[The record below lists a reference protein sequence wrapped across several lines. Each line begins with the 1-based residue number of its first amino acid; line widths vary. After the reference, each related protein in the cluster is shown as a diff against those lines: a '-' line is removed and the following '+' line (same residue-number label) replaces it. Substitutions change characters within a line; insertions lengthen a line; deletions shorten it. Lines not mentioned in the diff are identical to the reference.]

1 MTSEDVRK
9 KLVEALELDCI
20 GPREGLGDPTEQLA
34 QWPSRW
40 YLTGYLIP
48 SKAPETQRF
57 LADAE
62 DDEFDAVGEREGLDD
77 ERAPDRA
84 AGRQRA
90 LPSSVGLSFLV
101 RPDEAQLTVTV
112 RWGDYTCSDPATT
125 RERWTRRDRKETVP
139 VPVGK
144 TRKQLQDIDV
154 PNSDGL
160 RVGFL
165 VRPVGMAYPDAGLPA
180 GCRAVSVFLINRRTP
195 RPDEVADEANA
206 FQVELT
212 VEAERGFVARPD
224 LRTVGSED
232 QDDLVAD
239 LQYRD
244 AREYATGHNVAT
256 QAETAH
262 KIRTCWLPQAE
273 VERVVPGDVEVELKM
288 DALAGLA
295 DGPEA
300 GAKLLP
306 LVAQYRVWME
316 AQRAA
321 LPATPAK
328 RHATGLNL
336 LQQAEVAAKRIADGI
351 QLLAD
356 PQCLLAFRLANEAMA
371 MAARQRFGVMQKRDP
386 KTVTPTWRPFQL
398 AFVLMNL
405 PGIARPETADRETV
419 DLLFFPT
426 GGGKTEAYL
435 GLAAFTLILRRLRN
449 PGYTGAGMSVL
460 MRYTLRLLTLD
471 QLGRASTLVCA
482 LELMRQRD
490 VTVLG
495 DWPFE
500 IGLWVGSAATPNHMG
515 SKDFDYPETARRVT
529 RDYQNNSKREK
540 SPLPIEECPWCGA
553 KFGPDCFTLEP
564 PTDYPLELQ
573 VRCSDYNCVFS
584 NKLALPI
591 IGVDEQLYRRL
602 PCFLIATVDKFAGL
616 PWEGRIGAFFG
627 RVSRFDKRWGFYG
640 PCDSGT
646 VGSPLP
652 GGELPAPDLI
662 IQDELHLISGPLGT
676 MVGLYETA
684 VEELCVREVGGRK
697 IRPKIV
703 ASTATV
709 RRADHQIRALFNRM
723 QVDLFPPPGPDR
735 LDSFFARTEPSTKSP
750 ARLYVGIA
758 AQGKSQKVVMLRAY
772 RALLSA
778 AQKLWLA
785 EGGAKNADNPVDPY
799 MTLLGYFNALRELGG
814 ARRLVE
820 DEVLKDVS
828 RYSQRKRPSET
839 VTVFA
844 DREIRHEPVE
854 LTSRVMTPMVAE
866 YKRKLGLGFH
876 DKDRVDVALATNMI
890 SVGLDISRLG
900 LMVVYSQPKSSAEYI
915 QATSRVGRQELK
927 PGLVVNVFNL
937 HKPRDRSHY
946 EKFCFYHD
954 TFYRSVEATSVTP
967 FSPRAM
973 DRGLAA
979 TVVGLARQGVTEL
992 TPKFGASKILDERAR
1007 FDAVVETIAE
1017 RAHDHRKDVDP
1028 PEDRERLRKEVRA
1041 RVMDLLECWSGE
1053 VVQNERSGTKL
1064 PYSAS
1069 EAGVANGLLQKFLDP
1084 ALATLPASHPKKK
1097 FRANRSLRDVEAP
1110 VNLWILGT
1118 EEIEEKAGA

>member
-1 MTSEDVRK
+1 MTSEEVRK

-20 GPREGLGDPTEQLA
+20 GPRKDLGDAQEQLA

-48 SKAPETQRF
+48 SSAPDQQRF
-57 LADAE
+57 VAGAE
-62 DDEFDAVGEREGLDD
+62 DDEFDAVREKEGLDD

-101 RPDEAQLTVTV
+101 QPDEAELTVTV
-112 RWGDYTCSDPATT
+112 RWGDYACTDPATA
-125 RERWTRRDRKETVP
+125 RERWTRRDRSETVM
-139 VPVGK
+139 VEVGK
-144 TRKQLQDIDV
+144 ATKQLLEDKV
-154 PNSDGL
+154 PNSGGL
-160 RVGFL
+160 RVGYL
-165 VRPVGMAYPDAGLPA
+165 VRPVGMAGLPE
-180 GCRAVSVFLINRRTP
+180 GCRAVSVFVINRRP
-195 RPDEVADEANA
+195 VKPDEVADEANA

-224 LRTVGSED
+224 LRTVGSRD

-256 QAETAH
+256 QVETERR
-262 KIRTCWLPQAE
+262 IRTCWLPQAE
-273 VERVVPGDVEVELKM
+273 VERVVPGDVAVELGM
-288 DALAGLA
+288 DALAGLT
-295 DGPEA
+295 DGAEA
-300 GAKLLP
+300 AARLLP
-306 LVAQYRVWME
+306 LVVQYRVWME
-316 AQRAA
+316 AQRVG
-321 LPATPAK
+321 LQGTLAT
-328 RHATGLNL
+328 RHETGLYL
-336 LQQAEVAAKRIADGI
+336 LRNAEVAAKRIADGI
-351 QLLAD
+351 ELLAD
-356 PQCLLAFRLANEAMA
+356 AQCLLAFRLANEAMA
-371 MAARQRFGVMQKRDP
+371 MAARQRFGVMRQRDP
-386 KTVTPTWRPFQL
+386 ATVEPKWRPFQL

-405 PGIARPETADRETV
+405 PGIAKPETADRETV

-435 GLAAFTLILRRLRN
+435 GLASFTLILRRLRN

-471 QLGRASTLVCA
+471 QLGRAATLVCA
-482 LELMRQRD
+482 LELMRRRD

-500 IGLWVGSAATPNHMG
+500 IGLWVGSAATPNKMG
-515 SKDFDYPETARRVT
+515 SKDEDYPDTARRVT
-529 RDYQNNSKREK
+529 LDYQNNSKREK
-540 SPLPIEECPWCGA
+540 SPLPIEECPWCGS
-553 KFGPDCFTLEP
+553 KFTPECYKLEP
-564 PTDYPLELQ
+564 TRDYPRELV
-573 VRCSDYNCVFS
+573 VRCGSYRCVF
-584 NKLALPI
+584 NTELALPV
-591 IGVDEQLYRRL
+591 IGVDDQIYRRL

-640 PCDSGT
+640 PCDSDNQ
-646 VGSPLP
+646 GSPLP
-652 GGELPAPDLI
+652 GGELPPPDLI

-684 VEELCVREVGGRK
+684 VEELCVRKVGGRK

-735 LDSFFARTEPSTKSP
+735 RDSFFATTEASTKSP

-758 AQGKSQKVVMLRAY
+758 AQGKSQKVVMLRTY

-778 AQKLWLA
+778 AQKLWVA
-785 EGGAKNADNPVDPY
+785 EGGAKNKENPVDPY
-799 MTLLGYFNALRELGG
+799 MTLVGYFNALRELGG

-820 DEVLKDVS
+820 DEVRKDVL
-828 RYSQRKRPSET
+828 RYADRKRPSET
-839 VTVFA
+839 ETVFA

-854 LTSRVMTPMVAE
+854 LTSRVPTPMVAE

-915 QATSRVGRQELK
+915 QATSRVGRQDTK

-937 HKPRDRSHY
+937 HKPRDRSHF

-967 FSPRAM
+967 FSPRAL

-979 TVVGLARQGVTEL
+979 TVVGLARQSVAVL
-992 TPKFGASKILDERAR
+992 TPKFGATEILNERAK
-1007 FDAVVETIAE
+1007 FDEVVETIAE

-1041 RVMDLLECWSGE
+1041 RVMDLLECWSSE
-1053 VVQNERSGTKL
+1053 VVKNGQL
-1064 PYSAS
+1064 AYSAT
-1069 EAGVANGLLQKFLDP
+1069 EAGEANGLLQKFLDP
-1084 ALATLPASHPKKK
+1084 ALANLPSWSAKKK

-1110 VNLWILGT
+1110 VNLWILRA
-1118 EEIEEKAGA
+1118 EELDERMGE